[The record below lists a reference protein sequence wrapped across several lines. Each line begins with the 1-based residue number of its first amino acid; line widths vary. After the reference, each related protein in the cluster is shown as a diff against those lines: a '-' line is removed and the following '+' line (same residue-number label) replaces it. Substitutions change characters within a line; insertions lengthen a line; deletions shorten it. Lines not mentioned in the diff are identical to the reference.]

1 MPDLLKTVHWT
12 VTSGALL
19 AEDGWPSGP
28 VRAES
33 GFTAVLDR
41 ESRPGNCG
49 TTGGRTG
56 ASRWLH
62 MSAHGIIDHLDRDL
76 EDLPEPRGGRCE
88 PHRVAGGRPSRPQGM
103 SDRVYG
109 ARHPSTAEPHR
120 RRNPHRP
127 RSSVIGGNRSTGHD
141 DPEWTTLARGTTS

>member
-1 MPDLLKTVHWT
+1 MADGSPKRQNLRNAASASDRLPSGVEWEDAPDIFLSMPDLLKTVHWT

-49 TTGGRTG
+49 TTVGRTG

-62 MSAHGIIDHLDRDL
+62 MPAHGIIDHLDRDL
-76 EDLPEPRGGRCE
+76 EDLPEPQGEGAASPTASLEVARAPLRG
-88 PHRVAGGRPSRPQGM
+88 
-103 SDRVYG
+103 
-109 ARHPSTAEPHR
+109 
-120 RRNPHRP
+120 
-127 RSSVIGGNRSTGHD
+127 
-141 DPEWTTLARGTTS
+141 